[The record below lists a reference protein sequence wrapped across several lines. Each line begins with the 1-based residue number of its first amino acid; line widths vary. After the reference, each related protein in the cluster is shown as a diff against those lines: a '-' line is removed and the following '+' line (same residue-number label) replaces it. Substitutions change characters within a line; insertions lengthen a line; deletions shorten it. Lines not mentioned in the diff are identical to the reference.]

1 MLFEAL
7 CASFQEHRRLRR
19 RRRGRPRVDD
29 VYVRRGHQPERW
41 PWLIRALGCSC
52 APPCWCAA
60 WRST

>member
-41 PWLIRALGCSC
+41 PWL
-52 APPCWCAA
+52 
-60 WRST
+60 